1 MTNTL
6 PYRYSPP
13 VDRLLTYGD
22 CRTMQKWPDYLA
34 LGLTSEHV
42 PELIRMA
49 TDDDL
54 HVADSD
60 SLEVWAPIHAWRA
73 LGQLRAEAAISPL
86 MGLLARTDEDLD
98 DDWTPEELPH
108 VFGEIGPAA
117 IPELAAFL
125 ADDQH
130 SVYSRAA
137 AATGLQHIAEQQP
150 AVRDEVVTILIRQL
164 EQFADQADDFN
175 AFLISNLIDLKATA
189 ALPVIEQAFAA
200 DMVDEFIDGDWE
212 DVQIRFGLKTERE
225 TPRPESFVDWARPEP
240 TELATRM
247 ADEIKRLQPS
257 DRRTAKKE
265 KSKRKQAK
273 KSRKQN
279 RKK

>member
-1 MTNTL
+1 MTNIL

-22 CRTMQKWPDYLA
+22 CRPMRQWPNYLA
-34 LGLTSEHV
+34 LGLISEHV

-54 HVADSD
+54 HFADSD

-98 DDWTPEELPH
+98 DDWAPEELPH

-117 IPELAAFL
+117 IPRLTAFL
-125 ADDQH
+125 ADDH
-130 SVYSRAA
+130 HTVYSRAA

-150 AVRDEVVTILIRQL
+150 AVRDQVVTILVRQL

-175 AFLISNLIDLKATA
+175 AFLISNLINLKATA

-212 DVQIRFGLKTERE
+212 DVQIKFGLKTERE
-225 TPRPESFVDWARPEP
+225 TPRPNFLLENFRPE
-240 TELATRM
+240 ELAARM
-247 ADEIKRLQPS
+247 ADELKQPRPS

-273 KSRKQN
+273 KTRKQN